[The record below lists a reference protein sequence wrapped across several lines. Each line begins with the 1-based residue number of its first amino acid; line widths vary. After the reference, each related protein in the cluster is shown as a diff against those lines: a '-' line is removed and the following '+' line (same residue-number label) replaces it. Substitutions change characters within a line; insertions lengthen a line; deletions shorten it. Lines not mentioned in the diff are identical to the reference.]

1 MNKSGKQKSTFGRLL
16 SYIIRNSRLMFITV
30 CIAVVLSTA
39 ANVLGSMFT
48 QVVIDDYITP
58 LLSVTDPDYSGLL
71 KAIISMGCIYIIGIV
86 CTIIYNRMMVTISQ
100 GCLKHIRDDMFYH
113 MQSLPIKYFDTHTH
127 GDVMSHYTNDTDTL
141 RQFISNALAQLI
153 ACVITAVASFV
164 VMVYYSRML
173 ALIVVAVTAIDAVI
187 TFVVSKK
194 SISCFS
200 NQQAALAN
208 VNGYIE
214 EMLNGQKVIKIFC
227 REKQS
232 KEDFVKKNR
241 NLYENSVKANTLAN
255 LIMPTLGQIGNL
267 LTVTIA
273 FVGGLIIL
281 NGNTA
286 LTAGIVVA
294 FLSLTKSF
302 SNPIQQV
309 GQQISLITMALAG
322 AKRIFALLD
331 EESEIDEGYVTLV
344 NARKNDK
351 GEITECDERTG
362 MFAWKHP
369 HGNGSVTYT
378 ELKGDIRM
386 YDVDFGYTAEKVV
399 LHGITLY
406 AEPGQKLAF
415 VGATGAGKTTITN
428 LLNRFYDI
436 ADGKL
441 RYDGININKIKKDDL
456 RRSIGL
462 VLQDTNLF
470 TDTVLENIRYGRLDA
485 TDDECFE
492 AAKLSGADSFISNLP
507 DGYNTV
513 LMNAGASL
521 SQGQRQLLNISRAV
535 AANPPCMILDEAT
548 SSIDTRTE
556 RIVQEGMDA
565 LMKGRTSFV
574 IAHRLST
581 IQNSDVIMVL
591 DHGNIIERGSHEKL
605 IDEKGT
611 YYQLYTGAF
620 ELE

>member
-255 LIMPTLGQIGNL
+255 LIMPMLGQIGNL

-436 ADGKL
+436 ADGKI